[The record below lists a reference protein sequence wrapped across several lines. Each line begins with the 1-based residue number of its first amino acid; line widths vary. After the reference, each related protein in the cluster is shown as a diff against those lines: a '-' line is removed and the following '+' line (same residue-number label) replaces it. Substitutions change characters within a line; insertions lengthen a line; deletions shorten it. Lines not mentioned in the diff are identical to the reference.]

1 MIISIFEPAA
11 AGIFMKTPPDE
22 PDRPVAHAAK
32 GKLSSIEKQLIGR
45 RMIRDA
51 ARYIDRHISRQPPV
65 QRFFSFMPTM
75 LTRVSPFHFKN
86 RTKLRDWPLVR
97 LDSGD
102 VNAWGRMRVVGEL
115 LVIFDETV
123 LFCLL
128 SLMSRYQNDAFESTL
143 AELSGIAGLTPT
155 AANFNAIWK
164 SIQRLAGTRIDLELT
179 SGSGKKRR
187 VLKEMTGSIL
197 SYGDLDRESGIVRT
211 VINPYFIEMYAE
223 SFVTNIDLRFRAE
236 LKSDISK
243 AFYRYFQGQ
252 YAKKITIDLLRL
264 ARSVNIDTQQ
274 PHDRLRNQVKRG
286 LRELQNR
293 GYLENFEITTDNRAT
308 IIKSRHTA
316 LKIDVPIFD
325 SPRIDPPNHV
335 S

>member
-1 MIISIFEPAA
+1 MMVSNLKPAA
-11 AGIFMKTPPDE
+11 ARTKMKSPPDHQQS
-22 PDRPVAHAAK
+22 VASATK
-32 GKLSSIEKQLIGR
+32 GKLSAIEKQLIGR
-45 RMIRDA
+45 RMIREA
-51 ARYIDRHISRQPPV
+51 ARYVDRHISRQPPV

-75 LTRVSPFHFKN
+75 LTRISPFHFKN
-86 RTKLRDWPLVR
+86 RAKLKDWPLVR

-102 VNAWGRMRVVGEL
+102 VNAWGRMRLVGEL

-143 AELSGIAGLTPT
+143 AELSGIAGMTPT
-155 AANFNAIWK
+155 AANFTAIWK

-179 SGSGKKRR
+179 SGSGRKRR
-187 VLKEMTGSIL
+187 ALKEMTGSIL

-236 LKSDISK
+236 LKYDTSK

-252 YAKKITIDLLRL
+252 YEKKIEIDLLRL
-264 ARSVNIDTQQ
+264 ARSVNIDTQKS
-274 PHDRLRNQVKRG
+274 PDRLRTSVKRG
-286 LRELQNR
+286 LRELQTR
-293 GYLENFEITTDNRAT
+293 GYLETIEITSNNKVTVL
-308 IIKSRHTA
+308 KSRHTA

-325 SPRIDPPNHV
+325 SRRIDPPGKGR
-335 S
+335 

>member
-1 MIISIFEPAA
+1 
-11 AGIFMKTPPDE
+11 MKTPPDK
-22 PDRPVAHAAK
+22 PHQTVAPASK
-32 GKLSSIEKQLIGR
+32 GRLSSTEKQLISR

-51 ARYIDRHISRQPPV
+51 ARYVDRHISRQPPV
-65 QRFFSFMPTM
+65 QRLFSFMPTM

-86 RTKLRDWPLVR
+86 RSKLKDWPLVR

-143 AELSGIAGLTPT
+143 AELSGIAGMTPT
-155 AANFNAIWK
+155 AANFTAIWK

-187 VLKEMTGSIL
+187 ALKEMTGSIL

-223 SFVTNIDLRFRAE
+223 SFVTNIDMQFRAE
-236 LKSDISK
+236 LKYDISK

-252 YAKKITIDLLRL
+252 YEKTITIDLLRL
-264 ARSVNIDTQQ
+264 ARSVNIATQE
-274 PHDRLRNQVKRG
+274 PPDRLRTKIKRG

-293 GYLENFEITTDNRAT
+293 GYLEKFDMSADNQVT
-308 IIKSRHTA
+308 IFKARHTA

-325 SPRIDPPNHV
+325 SRRVNPPSTV
-335 S
+335 